1 MKRLARKGRG
11 RQPNGDPRT
20 TNLVLFLACLFA
32 ATLARQCFLYTL
44 FLARLQ
50 VKGMPLD
57 LLNYVFLLHLA
68 FEAPQC
74 VLKGFALLNSNL
86 RQKPH
91 TPKPILFG
99 PCSYYKLLPDS
110 PELYDCNAGKYQ
122 HLTDPRRFRTSS
134 PGSDVYPQRELYL
147 SLGGS
152 VSTCRTPMMS
162 G

>member
-20 TNLVLFLACLFA
+20 TIIVFFLACLFA
-32 ATLARQCFLYTL
+32 ATLARQCFLYTP

-68 FEAPQC
+68 FEAAQC

-86 RQKPH
+86 RQTPH

-110 PELYDCNAGKYQ
+110 QELYDCNAGKNQ
-122 HLTDPRRFRTSS
+122 LLTYLRRFPTSS
-134 PGSDVYPQRELYL
+134 PGSEDYPQSELNL
-147 SLGGS
+147 SRSGS
-152 VSTCRTPMMS
+152 
-162 G
+162 